1 VLTLYYCPGACSMAS
16 HITLE
21 ESGLPFEGKP
31 LRLGKG
37 EAQTPEYLAINPR
50 GKVPALVVDGR
61 ALTENVAI
69 MSYVASQVAPG
80 VLLPVD
86 AYDAARAISTITW
99 FSNSVHPPW
108 THLQRPERFAD
119 DAAAHDTVKTTGR
132 QGFIAALQEIDAMLA
147 GKDWLIGNQFTVADA
162 YALVFYGWGARI
174 ELSMKDFVAY
184 TAHKQRMLARPAV
197 RRVLE
202 REQGPLLTAA

>member
-1 VLTLYYCPGACSMAS
+1 MLTLYYCPGACSMAS

-37 EAQTPEYLAINPR
+37 EAQTPEYLKINPR

-69 MSYVASQVAPG
+69 MSYVARQVAPG
-80 VLLPVD
+80 KLLPTGAFD
-86 AYDAARAISTITW
+86 EARCISTMTW

-108 THLQRPERFAD
+108 THLQRPERFAED
-119 DAAAHDTVKTTGR
+119 KAAHETVRATGR
-132 QGFIAALQEIDAMLA
+132 KGFVAALQEIDSLLA
-147 GKDWLIGNQFTVADA
+147 GNDWLIGSQFTVADA
-162 YALVFYGWGARI
+162 YALVFYGWGMRI
-174 ELSMKDFVAY
+174 ELPMKDFTAY
-184 TAHKQRMLARPAV
+184 TAHKERMLARPAV

-202 REQGPLLTAA
+202 REQSPLLATA